1 MAAHPAPLG
10 ERLFAA
16 PLRQAGRV
24 GYGLLFVGAV
34 FLLREAQALMVPIA
48 VAVALTLVLS
58 APVRFLRRHGVPEF
72 IGAGLLV
79 LSLIGSSALL
89 GTTLIG
95 PASEWWQRAPA
106 SFAALIEH
114 GEQLRSKIEFIA
126 PPSMPA
132 ARRTTTAP
140 PPADPLKEKI
150 VSESVSLTG
159 LIIGRAFSFSVSAIA
174 TIILL
179 YFLLASE
186 HWLLSRTLE
195 AITRRRT
202 RALLLGGVRNAQ
214 REIGRFIGA
223 LSIINLGVAI
233 FTTLLMMY
241 IGLPNP
247 VLWGSTAGILNFIPY
262 IGPILVVGMLV
273 LAGVVSFAAT
283 PALIL
288 APAAAFLLVH
298 AVESNFVSPWFIGR
312 RLALSRISIFLSV
325 MFWGWLWGLA
335 GAVLAVPFLI
345 AIRCTCR
352 RMRSIRRWCVY
363 LNESRVPPP
372 SLSSLLDKSA
382 AGPRDSQCIAQNGG
396 GRRTK
401 PGVTRRA

>member
-132 ARRTTTAP
+132 
-140 PPADPLKEKI
+140 
-150 VSESVSLTG
+150 
-159 LIIGRAFSFSVSAIA
+159 
-174 TIILL
+174 
-179 YFLLASE
+179 
-186 HWLLSRTLE
+186 
-195 AITRRRT
+195 
-202 RALLLGGVRNAQ
+202 
-214 REIGRFIGA
+214 
-223 LSIINLGVAI
+223 
-233 FTTLLMMY
+233 
-241 IGLPNP
+241 
-247 VLWGSTAGILNFIPY
+247 
-262 IGPILVVGMLV
+262 
-273 LAGVVSFAAT
+273 
-283 PALIL
+283 
-288 APAAAFLLVH
+288 
-298 AVESNFVSPWFIGR
+298 
-312 RLALSRISIFLSV
+312 
-325 MFWGWLWGLA
+325 
-335 GAVLAVPFLI
+335 
-345 AIRCTCR
+345 
-352 RMRSIRRWCVY
+352 
-363 LNESRVPPP
+363 
-372 SLSSLLDKSA
+372 
-382 AGPRDSQCIAQNGG
+382 
-396 GRRTK
+396 
-401 PGVTRRA
+401 